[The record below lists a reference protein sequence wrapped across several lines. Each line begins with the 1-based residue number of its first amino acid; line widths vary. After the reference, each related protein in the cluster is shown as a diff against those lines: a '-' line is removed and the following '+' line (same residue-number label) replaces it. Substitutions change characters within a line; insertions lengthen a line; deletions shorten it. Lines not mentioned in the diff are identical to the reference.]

1 MTTASWSFMRAHW
14 THWLALGF
22 GAGLSP
28 RAPGTVG
35 TLVGFPV
42 FWLMGF
48 VPVEVRWWLWA
59 GLFVLGI
66 GVCDRTAKKLGQ
78 EDPGPIVWDEVM
90 AFVLVLMSIS
100 PTVGSALAGFVLF
113 RLFDVLKPFPVS
125 WADRQVKGGLGI
137 MLDDLLA
144 ACYALACLW
153 LWKGVWHVF
162 QQGTV

>member
-1 MTTASWSFMRAHW
+1 MTAVSWSFMRAHW

-28 RAPGTVG
+28 WAPGTVG

-42 FWLMGF
+42 FWLLCF
-48 VPVEVRWWLWA
+48 VPLEMRWWLWA
-59 GLFVLGI
+59 FLFALGI
-66 GVCDRTAKKLGQ
+66 WACGRTAQSLGQ

-90 AFVLVLMSIS
+90 AFVLVLIWVP

-125 WADRQVKGGLGI
+125 WADRHVKGGLGI

-144 ACYALACLW
+144 ACYALIFLW
-153 LWKGVWHVF
+153 LWKGAWHVF
-162 QQGTV
+162 R

>member
-1 MTTASWSFMRAHW
+1 MTLVSWRFMYGHW
-14 THWLALGF
+14 TRWLALGF

-35 TLVGFPV
+35 TLVGFPI

-48 VPVEVRWWLWA
+48 VPLEMRWCLWVA
-59 GLFVLGI
+59 LVILGVW
-66 GVCDRTAKKLGQ
+66 VCDRTARSLGQ

-90 AFVLVLMSIS
+90 AFVLVLMWVP
-100 PTVGSALAGFVLF
+100 PTAGNALAGFVLF
-113 RLFDVLKPFPVS
+113 RVFDVMKPFPVS
-125 WADRQVKGGLGI
+125 WADRQVKGGVGI

-153 LWKGVWHVF
+153 LCKGIWHVF
-162 QQGTV
+162 GQGTL